1 MPPLGRRLVAEA
13 LGTFGLV
20 FVGAAVVVVNGG
32 FPQSGIGLLGI
43 ALAHAV
49 VLSVMISATMTISGG
64 HLNPAVTVGLLA
76 ARRIDAGSAAAYI
89 VTQLVAAVIA
99 AYLVQLLLPSDA
111 VRSSMTG
118 APVIASSVSLGQAI
132 GLELVLTFFLVSAVF
147 GTVVSADA
155 PRVAGFGIGLVLLFD
170 ILVGGPLT
178 GAAMNPARAFGP
190 AVVSGQ
196 WVGHLVYWVGPLA
209 GGLLAAL
216 LWEHV
221 LLPRGPHRRRVSDPK
236 A

>member
-32 FPQSGIGLLGI
+32 FPNSGIGLLGI

-49 VLSVMISATMTISGG
+49 VLSVMITATMTISGG
-64 HLNPAVTVGLLA
+64 HLNPAVTVALLA
-76 ARRIDAGSAAAYI
+76 VRRIDPVSAVAYI
-89 VTQLVAAVIA
+89 VAQLVAALVA
-99 AYLVQLLLPSDA
+99 AYAVKLLLPPGA
-111 VRSSMTG
+111 VRAALLG
-118 APVIASSVSLGQAI
+118 VPVIASSVTLGQAI
-132 GLELVLTFFLVSAVF
+132 GIEAVLTFFLVSAVF
-147 GTVVSADA
+147 GTAVSPDA

-190 AVVSGQ
+190 AAVAGQ
-196 WVGHLVYWVGPLA
+196 WLGHVVYWVGPLV
-209 GGLLAAL
+209 GGIVAAL
-216 LWEHV
+216 LWESV
-221 LLPRGPHRRRVSDPK
+221 LLPRNAPRRRRTD
-236 A
+236 

>member
-1 MPPLGRRLVAEA
+1 MPSLARRLTAEA

-32 FPQSGIGLLGI
+32 FPNSGIGLLGI

-49 VLSVMISATMTISGG
+49 VLSVMVTATMTISGG
-64 HLNPAVTVGLLA
+64 HLNPAVTLGLLVT
-76 ARRIDAGSAAAYI
+76 RRIDVKSAAAYI
-89 VTQLVAAVIA
+89 VTQLVAATVA
-99 AYLVQLLLPSDA
+99 AFLVTLLLPAAA
-111 VRSSMTG
+111 VREAMVG
-118 APVIASSVSLGQAI
+118 LPVIASSVTLGQAI
-132 GLELVLTFFLVSAVF
+132 GIELVLTFFLVTAVF
-147 GTVVSADA
+147 GTAVSPDA

-196 WVGHLVYWVGPLA
+196 WLGHLVYWIGPIA
-209 GGLLAAL
+209 GAVLAAL
-216 LWEHV
+216 LWEYG
-221 LLPRGPHRRRVSDPK
+221 LLPRTPQRRRRTD
-236 A
+236 

>member
-1 MPPLGRRLVAEA
+1 MPSLARRLAAEA

-32 FPQSGIGLLGI
+32 FPNSGIGLLGI

-49 VLSVMISATMTISGG
+49 VLSVMVTATMTISGG
-64 HLNPAVTVGLLA
+64 HLNPAVTIGLLA
-76 ARRIDAGSAAAYI
+76 TRRIDPVSAAAYI
-89 VTQLVAAVIA
+89 VTQLGAACVAAFLVKLMLPA
-99 AYLVQLLLPSDA
+99 AA
-111 VRSSMTG
+111 VRSAMLG
-118 APVIASSVSLGQAI
+118 VPVIASSVTLQQAI

-147 GTVVSADA
+147 GTAVSPDS

-190 AVVSGQ
+190 AAVSGE
-196 WVGHLVYWVGPLA
+196 WVGHLVYWIGPIA
-209 GGLLAAL
+209 GGLLAAVI
-216 LWEHV
+216 WEYL
-221 LLPRGPHRRRVSDPK
+221 LLPRTPPRRRRTD
-236 A
+236 